1 MSSNDSKIQ
10 PLPPDVVAKL
20 KSSTAITHLNG
31 VIVELVKNALD
42 ADARIIY
49 VTVDFLR
56 GGCVVEDDGDGI
68 PPAEFEPAGGLGKAH
83 HTSKYHTSQSV
94 YGRRGLFLASL
105 SALSLLTITSHHARH
120 PSTNTVTFHH
130 STPVARLM
138 PVPVYQELRFSNHGT
153 SVTVNDLFGN
163 MPVRVKSRALA
174 LQRPDELVR
183 QWDELRQLLVSF
195 MVTNDRMVKLVVS
208 DLHRE
213 KRLIV
218 HPQTRVRPQGGEL
231 DLQRIRSIL
240 AQSGLIEAQNTG
252 IWDVVSASVAD
263 FAVHAAISLIP
274 SPTKKVQFVSL
285 GPDPVFARNNANL
298 IYTEVNRIF
307 SLSDFGTIKGSSSFS
322 KSGDGADGESV
333 HSKPTSKAV
342 NKWPMFYIRINTR
355 DAWGIDDEG
364 QDLPDSERSL
374 QRIIDVLATMM
385 NEFLKQRG
393 LRPRARKRTR
403 GTPGIPPATT
413 SPSNL
418 RAKRPLSPECAAS
431 STEEAFR
438 DQLKLPSFRKSS
450 KTSHHFGDWTRIKS
464 AKKDTTGKRLPLR
477 NLESDSTPQSDNNP
491 LRIVKDHLD
500 QEPALPS
507 EQGGNEGS
515 TIEPI
520 SRRQELG
527 MRKEVPNGDQEASEV
542 DTMIPWVDPYTGRSH
557 LINSRTGQSLLIGP
571 SVELGLTLRPRSTG
585 SLRAPNLALD
595 GVKRPRSAAL
605 GRTENKWVEN
615 LLDNWVN
622 PVFGRP
628 EKPISA
634 MDPSGHEA
642 TRPGSSS
649 HDNRSAQ
656 CRLDN
661 MGVSK
666 FRGKLRKQDLRTAE
680 IIAQVDQKF
689 ILTKMQ
695 TSPSHPLGDPTS
707 SLILI
712 DQHAADERCRVE
724 HLLAELFASSDSP
737 DRIQTIQL
745 EPIIFEIPAT
755 EASLFGRYREFFQ
768 SWGVDYTVEQG
779 PGDINVFIFVSTLP
793 TLIAER
799 CRAEPHLVTDLI
811 RGEIWRREEEN
822 GRSRQ
827 GLPAGLGDRADMEWD
842 KRSWVDRLDGCPR
855 GIIDLLNSRA
865 CRTAIMF
872 NDVLDSDECQSLV
885 RRLADCVFP
894 FQCAHGRPSMI
905 PILDMGAML
914 DQSQS
919 DEYEGPGFVDAFKGW
934 QDGKAD

>member
-1 MSSNDSKIQ
+1 M
-10 PLPPDVVAKL
+10 
-20 KSSTAITHLNG
+20 
-31 VIVELVKNALD
+31 
-42 ADARIIY
+42 
-49 VTVDFLR
+49 
-56 GGCVVEDDGDGI
+56 
-68 PPAEFEPAGGLGKAH
+68 
-83 HTSKYHTSQSV
+83 

-120 PSTNTVTFHH
+120 PSTNTVIFHH
-130 STPVARLM
+130 STPVARLV
-138 PVPVYQELRFSNHGT
+138 PAPVYQELRFSTHGT

-174 LQRPDELVR
+174 LQRPDELER

-195 MVTNDRMVKLVVS
+195 MVANDTMAKLVVS
-208 DLHRE
+208 DRHRE
-213 KRLIV
+213 KRLTV
-218 HPQTRVRPQGGEL
+218 HPQTRARPQGGEL

-263 FAVHAAISLIP
+263 FAIHAAVSLMP

-298 IYTEVNRIF
+298 IYTEVNRVF
-307 SLSDFGTIKGSSSFS
+307 ALSDFGTIQGSSSWI
-322 KSGDGADGESV
+322 KSGDGADGDSM

-355 DAWGIDDEG
+355 DAWSIDGEA
-364 QDLPDSERSL
+364 QDLPESEKSL
-374 QRIIDVLATMM
+374 QRIIDVLATMI

-393 LRPRARKRTR
+393 LCPRARKRTR
-403 GTPGIPPATT
+403 GTPGIPLATT
-413 SPSNL
+413 SPGNL
-418 RAKRPLSPECAAS
+418 RAKRPLSPESAAS
-431 STEEAFR
+431 PTEEAFR
-438 DQLKLPSFRKSS
+438 DQLKLPSFRRSS
-450 KTSHHFGDWTRIKS
+450 KISHHFGDWTRIKS
-464 AKKDTTGKRLPLR
+464 AKNDTTGKRLPLR
-477 NLESDSTPQSDNNP
+477 GLESISNHQSDNAPSRLVNH
-491 LRIVKDHLD
+491 HLD

-507 EQGGNEGS
+507 AHGGNAGS

-520 SRRQELG
+520 PSRRQELE
-527 MRKEVPNGDQEASEV
+527 MHKEVPHGNQEAPGA
-542 DTMIPWVDPYTGRSH
+542 DTMMPWVDPYTGRSH
-557 LINSRTGQSLLIGP
+557 LINSRTGQSMLVGP

-585 SLRAPNLALD
+585 SLRAPNRALD
-595 GVKRPRSAAL
+595 GVKRPGSAAL
-605 GRTENKWVEN
+605 GKSENKWVEN
-615 LLDNWVN
+615 LLDNWRN

-642 TRPGSSS
+642 TRPGSSL
-649 HDNRSAQ
+649 HDRQ
-656 CRLDN
+656 GELCGLDS

-695 TSPSHPLGDPTS
+695 TSSSHPLGDPAS

-724 HLLAELFASSDSP
+724 RLLAELFASDTP
-737 DRIQTIQL
+737 GRIQTTQL
-745 EPIIFEIPAT
+745 DPIIFEIPAT
-755 EASLFGRYREFFQ
+755 EASLFGRYREFFRV
-768 SWGVDYTVEQG
+768 WGVNYTVEQG
-779 PGDINVFIFVSTLP
+779 PRDVNVFIFVSTLP

-799 CRAEPHLVTDLI
+799 CRAEPYLVTDLI

-827 GLPAGLGDRADMEWD
+827 GLPAGLSDRADMGLD

-872 NDVLDSDECQSLV
+872 NDVLDRDECQSLV
-885 RRLADCVFP
+885 RQLADCVFP

-905 PILDMGAML
+905 PILDIGVAL

-919 DEYEGPGFVDAFKGW
+919 DEYEGPGFVDTFKGW